1 MNSKIYGRLAV
12 TNLKSNG
19 KSYLPYILAS
29 AFSVMMY
36 FVMDSLY
43 RNTSLVKT
51 GATLSI
57 MLSYANAVLL
67 IFSVIFL
74 FYINSFL
81 IKRRKK
87 ELGIYNILGMGKGH
101 LAKMLFIESI
111 ITTAASVIG
120 GILAGILFGKLV
132 YLVLLKI
139 LHLSR
144 DIVYKISPVS
154 IGITAA
160 IFGCIFLV
168 IFLYNLVQIK
178 LSNPIELLRG
188 GNTGER
194 EPKTKWLMTIIGIA
208 CLAGG
213 YYISLTTKEPLQALG
228 QFFIAVLL
236 VVAGTYALFM
246 AGSITL
252 LKILR
257 KKKSYY
263 YKTKHFTA
271 VSGMI
276 YRMKQNAV
284 GLANICILSTMV
296 LVMVSIT
303 ISLYAGMNDA
313 LATRFPYEAKIT
325 NQGINQTEEQKIE
338 ELVAQITKEN
348 NTNPTSQIR
357 FHEGNFTAVY
367 NDKIKN
373 FNMTTAG
380 SYGDANTVEFMMI
393 PLSDYNKTE
402 GKAVRLEEDEV
413 LLYHRKDGNKS
424 SIKSI
429 IKNDKKSNA
438 KDREN
443 SSVNSNIENNENADI
458 NSSVQDGEKSNKTN
472 SEKNSNVKENAI
484 TKNNQN
490 EEIVHLNNDSYKVA
504 ANLDSMRIAKADAT
518 NSVDGWYVVVKDTNI
533 INKYLKAVYGKN
545 DTDGNADEYYD
556 LMQYVYS
563 FNLSGSRAKLK
574 KTEQSLQKQLHAKLK
589 TAFIESRELSR
600 GNFYNL
606 YGGFL
611 FIGIFLGIIFLM
623 ATALII
629 YYKQIS
635 EGYDDR
641 ERYQIMQK
649 VGMSKK
655 EVRQSIRSQVLLVF
669 FLPLI
674 MAVIH
679 LVFAFR
685 IITKLLSVLNLTNV
699 SLFFMYTV
707 GTIAVFAII
716 YALIYG
722 ITAREYYRIVE

>member
-1 MNSKIYGRLAV
+1 MMNSKIYGKLAV
-12 TNLKSNG
+12 TNLKNNR
-19 KSYLPYILAS
+19 KNYLPYILAS

-36 FVMDSLY
+36 FIMDSLY
-43 RNTSLVKT
+43 RNPSLVKT

-57 MLSYANAVLL
+57 MLSYANVVLL

-111 ITTAASVIG
+111 ITTTVSIIG

-139 LHLSR
+139 LHLKR
-144 DIVYKISPVS
+144 DIVYMISPVS
-154 IGITAA
+154 VGITAA
-160 IFGCIFLV
+160 IFGCIFFV
-168 IFLYNLVQIK
+168 IFLYNLVQMK

-188 GNTGER
+188 GNAGER
-194 EPKTKWLMTIIGIA
+194 EPKTKWLMTIIGSV

-213 YYISLTTKEPLQALG
+213 YYISLTTKEPLQAIG
-228 QFFIAVLL
+228 QFFVAVLL

-252 LKILR
+252 LKLLR

-263 YKTKHFTA
+263 YKTRHFTA
-271 VSGMI
+271 ISGMI

-303 ISLYAGMNDA
+303 ISLYTGMNDV
-313 LATRFPYEAKIT
+313 LVTRFPSEAQIT
-325 NQGINQTEEQKIE
+325 NQGINQNEERQIG
-338 ELVAQITKEN
+338 ELVASITKEN
-348 NTNPTSQIR
+348 HTNPTSQIR
-357 FHEGNFTAVY
+357 FHEGNFTALY
-367 NDKIKN
+367 NDKTKN
-373 FNMTTAG
+373 FNMTTAQ
-380 SYGDANTVEFMMI
+380 SYGDTNIVEFVMI

-402 GKAVRLEEDEV
+402 GKAVKLADNEV
-413 LLYHRKDGNKS
+413 LIYHRKNKNKS
-424 SIKSI
+424 SIK
-429 IKNDKKSNA
+429 
-438 KDREN
+438 
-443 SSVNSNIENNENADI
+443 
-458 NSSVQDGEKSNKTN
+458 
-472 SEKNSNVKENAI
+472 
-484 TKNNQN
+484 N
-490 EEIVHLNNDSYKVA
+490 EETIHLNNDSYKVA

-518 NSVDGWYVVVKDTNI
+518 NSVDGWYVIVKDTNI
-533 INKYLKAVYGKN
+533 IKKYLKAVYGK
-545 DTDGNADEYYD
+545 DDMEDSVEDYHEF
-556 LMQYVYS
+556 MQYVYS
-563 FNLSGSRAKLK
+563 FNLDGSRTNRER
-574 KTEQSLQKQLHAKLK
+574 TEQILQEQLQAKFK
-589 TAFIESRELSR
+589 SAFIEGRELSR
-600 GNFYNL
+600 ENFYNF

-623 ATALII
+623 AAVLII

-679 LVFAFR
+679 LAFAFK
-685 IITKLLSVLNLTNV
+685 IITRLLSVLNLTNI

-707 GTIAVFAII
+707 GTVAVFAVIYVII
-716 YALIYG
+716 YS
-722 ITAREYYRIVE
+722 ITAREYYKIIICRGE

>member
-1 MNSKIYGRLAV
+1 MNSKIYGKLAV
-12 TNLKSNG
+12 TNLKNNG
-19 KSYLPYILAS
+19 KSYVPYILAS

-36 FVMDSLY
+36 YIMDNLY
-43 RNTSLVKT
+43 RNRSLVEK
-51 GATLSI
+51 GSPLAI
-57 MLSYANAVLL
+57 MLSYADAVLL

-101 LAKMLFIESI
+101 LGKMLFLESV
-111 ITTAASVIG
+111 ITTVTSIIG
-120 GILAGILFGKLV
+120 GILAGILLGKLV

-139 LHLSR
+139 LHLKR
-144 DIVYKISPVS
+144 DIVYMISPVS

-160 IFGCIFLV
+160 IFGGIFFV
-168 IFLYNLVQIK
+168 MFLYNLVQMK

-236 VVAGTYALFM
+236 VVVGTYALFM

-257 KKKSYY
+257 RKKSYY
-263 YKTKHFTA
+263 YKTRHFTA

-296 LVMVSIT
+296 LVMVSMT
-303 ISLYAGMNDA
+303 VSLYGGMNDVIT
-313 LATRFPYEAKIT
+313 TRFPYEAQIT
-325 NQGINQTEEQKIE
+325 SSGISQKEEEQIE
-338 ELVAQITKEN
+338 EIIKNMTKKN
-348 NTNPTSQIR
+348 HTVPTSQIR
-357 FHEGNFTAVY
+357 FHMGRFTTVY
-367 NDKIKN
+367 NNKTKKFD
-373 FNMTTAG
+373 MMAAG
-380 SYGDANTVEFMMI
+380 DYANSNVADLVMI
-393 PLSDYNKTE
+393 PLSDYNQTE
-402 GKAVRLEEDEV
+402 GKNVNLKENEV
-413 LLYHRKDGNKS
+413 LLYHRNHNRNDNRSHKKS
-424 SIKSI
+424 DTDTQK
-429 IKNDKKSNA
+429 DKK
-438 KDREN
+438 
-443 SSVNSNIENNENADI
+443 VI
-458 NSSVQDGEKSNKTN
+458 Q
-472 SEKNSNVKENAI
+472 
-484 TKNNQN
+484 
-490 EEIVHLNNDSYKVA
+490 LNNRSYKVVDE
-504 ANLDSMRIAKADAT
+504 LDRLAIAKADT
-518 NSVDGWYVVVKDTNI
+518 TSFIDGWYVVVKDSSI
-533 INKYLKAVYGKN
+533 ITSYLKDIYENSNIYDELKEYYGKI
-545 DTDGNADEYYD
+545 
-556 LMQYVYS
+556 QYSYS
-563 FNLSGSRAKLK
+563 FNLNGSRANRA
-574 KTEQSLQKQLHAKLK
+574 KTAKSIQKQLQKK
-589 TAFIESRELSR
+589 ITNCSVESRELSR
-600 GNFYNL
+600 ESFYEL

-623 ATALII
+623 ATTLII

-679 LVFAFR
+679 LAFAFK
-685 IITKLLSVLNLTNV
+685 IITKLLSMLNLTNV

-707 GTIAVFAII
+707 GTVAVFAVI
-716 YALIYG
+716 YAVIYS
-722 ITAREYYRIVE
+722 ITAKEYYKIIIC

>member
-1 MNSKIYGRLAV
+1 MNSKIYGKLAV
-12 TNLKSNG
+12 TNLKNNG
-19 KSYLPYILAS
+19 KSYVPYILAS

-36 FVMDSLY
+36 FIMDNLY
-43 RNTSLVKT
+43 RNRSLVEK
-51 GATLSI
+51 GSPLAI
-57 MLSYANAVLL
+57 MLSYADAVLL

-101 LAKMLFIESI
+101 LGKMLFLESV
-111 ITTAASVIG
+111 ITTVTSIIG
-120 GILAGILFGKLV
+120 GILAGILLGKLV

-139 LHLSR
+139 LHLKR
-144 DIVYKISPVS
+144 NIVYMISPVS

-160 IFGCIFLV
+160 IFGGIFFV
-168 IFLYNLVQIK
+168 IFLYNLVQMK

-208 CLAGG
+208 CLASG

-228 QFFIAVLL
+228 QFFIAVVL
-236 VVAGTYALFM
+236 VVVGTYALFM

-257 KKKSYY
+257 NRKSYY
-263 YKTKHFTA
+263 YKTRHFTA

-296 LVMVSIT
+296 LVMVSMT
-303 ISLYAGMNDA
+303 VSLYGGMNDVIT
-313 LATRFPYEAKIT
+313 TRFPYEAQIT
-325 NQGINQTEEQKIE
+325 SSGINQKEEGQIE
-338 ELVAQITKEN
+338 EIIKNMTKKN
-348 NTNPTSQIR
+348 HTVPTSQIR
-357 FHEGNFTAVY
+357 FHMGRFTTVY
-367 NDKIKN
+367 NSKTKKFD
-373 FNMTTAG
+373 MMAAG
-380 SYGDANTVEFMMI
+380 DYANSNVADLVMI
-393 PLSDYNKTE
+393 PLSDYNQTE
-402 GKAVRLEEDEV
+402 GKNVNLKENEV
-413 LLYHRKDGNKS
+413 LLYHRNHNRNDNRSHKKS
-424 SIKSI
+424 DTNTQK
-429 IKNDKKSNA
+429 DKK
-438 KDREN
+438 
-443 SSVNSNIENNENADI
+443 VI
-458 NSSVQDGEKSNKTN
+458 Q
-472 SEKNSNVKENAI
+472 
-484 TKNNQN
+484 
-490 EEIVHLNNDSYKVA
+490 LNNRSYKVVDE
-504 ANLDSMRIAKADAT
+504 LDRLAIAKADT
-518 NSVDGWYVVVKDTNI
+518 TSFIDGWYVVVKDSSIVTS
-533 INKYLKAVYGKN
+533 YLKDIYENSNIYDELKEYYGKI
-545 DTDGNADEYYD
+545 
-556 LMQYVYS
+556 QYSYS
-563 FNLSGSRAKLK
+563 FNLNGSRANRA
-574 KTEQSLQKQLHAKLK
+574 KTAKSIQKQLQKK
-589 TAFIESRELSR
+589 ITNCSVESRELSR
-600 GNFYNL
+600 ESFYEL

-623 ATALII
+623 ATTLII

-679 LVFAFR
+679 LAFAFK

-707 GTIAVFAII
+707 GTVAVFAVIYAII
-716 YALIYG
+716 YS
-722 ITAREYYRIVE
+722 ITAKEYYKILI

>member
-1 MNSKIYGRLAV
+1 MNSKIYGKLAV
-12 TNLKSNG
+12 TNLKNNR
-19 KSYLPYILAS
+19 KSYLPYMLSS

-36 FVMDSLY
+36 FIMDSLY

-57 MLSYANAVLL
+57 MLSYANKILL

-139 LHLSR
+139 LHLNR
-144 DIVYKISPVS
+144 DIVYKVSPVS
-154 IGITAA
+154 IGVTAA
-160 IFGCIFLV
+160 IFGCIFFV
-168 IFLYNLVQIK
+168 IFLYNLVQMK
-178 LSNPIELLRG
+178 FSNPVELLRG

-194 EPKTKWLMTIIGIA
+194 EPKTKWLMTLIGIA

-213 YYISLTTKEPLQALG
+213 YYIALTTKEPIQALG
-228 QFFIAVLL
+228 LFFVAVLL

-246 AGSITL
+246 AGSIAL

-303 ISLYAGMNDA
+303 ISLYAGMNDV

-325 NQGINQTEEQKIE
+325 NQGINQNEEQRIE
-338 ELVAQITKEN
+338 ELVAKITKEN
-348 NTNPTSQIR
+348 HTNPTSQIR
-357 FHEGNFTAVY
+357 FHEANFTALY
-367 NDKIKN
+367 NDKTKN
-373 FNMTTAG
+373 FNMTADA
-380 SYGDANTVEFMMI
+380 SYGDTRTVDFVMI

-402 GKAVRLEEDEV
+402 GKAVRLADNEV
-413 LLYHRKDGNKS
+413 LLYYRRS
-424 SIKSI
+424 SIKGGTKAST
-429 IKNDKKSNA
+429 KKAEKTYVNDGGK
-438 KDREN
+438 EG
-443 SSVNSNIENNENADI
+443 NINE
-458 NSSVQDGEKSNKTN
+458 T
-472 SEKNSNVKENAI
+472 
-484 TKNNQN
+484 TKNNQK
-490 EEIVHLNNDSYKVA
+490 EESVRLNNTPYKVA
-504 ANLDSMRIAKADAT
+504 ANLDSLRIAKADAT
-518 NSVDGWYVVVKDTNI
+518 NSIDGWYVVVKDTNI
-533 INKYLKAVYGKN
+533 IKKYLKDVYGKN
-545 DTDGNADEYYD
+545 DAENNVDDYCEFMN
-556 LMQYVYS
+556 YVYS
-563 FNLSGSRAKLK
+563 LNLDGSRSNRE
-574 KTEQSLQKQLHAKLK
+574 KTEQSLQKQLQAKFNS
-589 TAFIESRELSR
+589 ASIESRELSR

-606 YGGFL
+606 YGSFL
-611 FIGIFLGIIFLM
+611 FIGIFLGLIFLM

-655 EVRQSIRSQVLLVF
+655 EVRQSIKSQVLLVF

-707 GTIAVFAII
+707 GTVAVFAVIYAII
-716 YALIYG
+716 YG
-722 ITAREYYRIVE
+722 VTAREYYKIVE

>member
-1 MNSKIYGRLAV
+1 MNSKIYGKLAV
-12 TNLKSNG
+12 TNLKNNG
-19 KSYLPYILAS
+19 KSYVPYILAS

-36 FVMDSLY
+36 FIMDNLY
-43 RNTSLVKT
+43 RNRSLVEKESPL
-51 GATLSI
+51 AI
-57 MLSYANAVLL
+57 MLSYADAVLL

-101 LAKMLFIESI
+101 LGKMLFLESV
-111 ITTAASVIG
+111 ITTVTSIIG
-120 GILAGILFGKLV
+120 GILAGILLGKLV

-139 LHLSR
+139 LHLKR
-144 DIVYKISPVS
+144 DIVYMISPVS

-160 IFGCIFLV
+160 IFGGIFFV
-168 IFLYNLVQIK
+168 IFLYNLVQMK

-236 VVAGTYALFM
+236 VVVGTYALFM

-257 KKKSYY
+257 RKKSYY
-263 YKTKHFTA
+263 YKTRHFTA

-296 LVMVSIT
+296 LVMVSMT
-303 ISLYAGMNDA
+303 VSLYGGMNDVIT
-313 LATRFPYEAKIT
+313 TRFPYEAQIT
-325 NQGINQTEEQKIE
+325 SSGINQKEEEQIE
-338 ELVAQITKEN
+338 EIIKNMTKKN
-348 NTNPTSQIR
+348 HTVPTSQIR
-357 FHEGNFTAVY
+357 FHMGRFTTVY
-367 NDKIKN
+367 NSKTKKFD
-373 FNMTTAG
+373 MMAAG
-380 SYGDANTVEFMMI
+380 DYANSNVADLVMI
-393 PLSDYNKTE
+393 PLSDYNQTE
-402 GKAVRLEEDEV
+402 GKNVKLKENEV
-413 LLYHRKDGNKS
+413 LLYHRNHNRNDNRSHKKS
-424 SIKSI
+424 DTDTQK
-429 IKNDKKSNA
+429 DKK
-438 KDREN
+438 
-443 SSVNSNIENNENADI
+443 VI
-458 NSSVQDGEKSNKTN
+458 Q
-472 SEKNSNVKENAI
+472 
-484 TKNNQN
+484 
-490 EEIVHLNNDSYKVA
+490 LNNRSYKVVDE
-504 ANLDSMRIAKADAT
+504 LDRLAIAKADT
-518 NSVDGWYVVVKDTNI
+518 TSFIDGWYVVVKDSSI
-533 INKYLKAVYGKN
+533 ITSYLKDIYENSNIYDELKEYYGKI
-545 DTDGNADEYYD
+545 
-556 LMQYVYS
+556 QYSYS
-563 FNLSGSRAKLK
+563 FNLNGSRANRA
-574 KTEQSLQKQLHAKLK
+574 KTEKSIQKQLQKKFANCS
-589 TAFIESRELSR
+589 IESRELSR
-600 GNFYNL
+600 ESFYEL

-623 ATALII
+623 ATTLII

-679 LVFAFR
+679 LAFAFK

-707 GTIAVFAII
+707 GTVAVFAVIYAII
-716 YALIYG
+716 YS
-722 ITAREYYRIVE
+722 ITAKEYYKILI

>member
-1 MNSKIYGRLAV
+1 
-12 TNLKSNG
+12 
-19 KSYLPYILAS
+19 
-29 AFSVMMY
+29 
-36 FVMDSLY
+36 MDSLY
-43 RNTSLVKT
+43 RNPSLVKT

-57 MLSYANAVLL
+57 MLSYANVVLL

-111 ITTAASVIG
+111 ITTTVSIIG

-139 LHLSR
+139 LHLKR
-144 DIVYKISPVS
+144 DIVYMISPVS
-154 IGITAA
+154 VGITAA
-160 IFGCIFLV
+160 IFGCIFFV
-168 IFLYNLVQIK
+168 IFLYNLVQMK

-188 GNTGER
+188 GNAGER
-194 EPKTKWLMTIIGIA
+194 EPKTKWLMTIIGSV

-213 YYISLTTKEPLQALG
+213 YYISLTTKEPLQAIG
-228 QFFIAVLL
+228 QFFVAVLL

-252 LKILR
+252 LKLLR

-263 YKTKHFTA
+263 YKTRHFTA
-271 VSGMI
+271 ISGMI

-303 ISLYAGMNDA
+303 ISLYAGMNDV
-313 LATRFPYEAKIT
+313 LVTRFPSEAQIT
-325 NQGINQTEEQKIE
+325 NQGINQNEERQIG
-338 ELVAQITKEN
+338 ELVASITKEN
-348 NTNPTSQIR
+348 HTNPTSQIR
-357 FHEGNFTAVY
+357 FHEGNFTALY
-367 NDKIKN
+367 NDKTKN
-373 FNMTTAG
+373 FNMTTAQ
-380 SYGDANTVEFMMI
+380 SYGDTNIVEFVMI

-402 GKAVRLEEDEV
+402 GKAVKLADNEV
-413 LLYHRKDGNKS
+413 LIYHRKNKNKS
-424 SIKSI
+424 SIK
-429 IKNDKKSNA
+429 
-438 KDREN
+438 
-443 SSVNSNIENNENADI
+443 
-458 NSSVQDGEKSNKTN
+458 
-472 SEKNSNVKENAI
+472 
-484 TKNNQN
+484 N
-490 EEIVHLNNDSYKVA
+490 EETVHLNNDSYKVA

-518 NSVDGWYVVVKDTNI
+518 NSVDGWYVIVKDTNI
-533 INKYLKAVYGKN
+533 IKKYLKAVYGK
-545 DTDGNADEYYD
+545 DDMEDSVEDYHEF
-556 LMQYVYS
+556 MQYVYS
-563 FNLSGSRAKLK
+563 FNLDGSRTNRER
-574 KTEQSLQKQLHAKLK
+574 TEQILQEQLQAKFK
-589 TAFIESRELSR
+589 SAFIEGRELSR
-600 GNFYNL
+600 ENFYNF

-623 ATALII
+623 ATVLII

-679 LVFAFR
+679 LAFAFK
-685 IITKLLSVLNLTNV
+685 IITRLLSVLNLTNI

-707 GTIAVFAII
+707 GTVAVFAVIYVII
-716 YALIYG
+716 YS
-722 ITAREYYRIVE
+722 ITAREYYKIIICRGE

>member
-1 MNSKIYGRLAV
+1 MNSKIYGKLAV
-12 TNLKSNG
+12 TNLKNNG
-19 KSYLPYILAS
+19 KSYVPYILAS

-36 FVMDSLY
+36 FIMDNLY
-43 RNTSLVKT
+43 RNRSLVEK
-51 GATLSI
+51 GSPLAI
-57 MLSYANAVLL
+57 MLSYADAVLL

-101 LAKMLFIESI
+101 LGKMLFLESV
-111 ITTAASVIG
+111 ITTVTSIIG
-120 GILAGILFGKLV
+120 GILAGILLGKLV

-139 LHLSR
+139 LHLKR
-144 DIVYKISPVS
+144 NIVYMISPVS

-160 IFGCIFLV
+160 IFGGIFFV
-168 IFLYNLVQIK
+168 IFLYNLVQMK

-208 CLAGG
+208 CLASG

-228 QFFIAVLL
+228 QFFIAVVL
-236 VVAGTYALFM
+236 VVVGTYALFM

-257 KKKSYY
+257 RKKSYY
-263 YKTKHFTA
+263 YKTRHFTA

-296 LVMVSIT
+296 LVMVSMT
-303 ISLYAGMNDA
+303 VSLYGGMNDVIT
-313 LATRFPYEAKIT
+313 TRFPYEAQIT
-325 NQGINQTEEQKIE
+325 SSGINQKEEEQIE
-338 ELVAQITKEN
+338 EIIKNMTKKN
-348 NTNPTSQIR
+348 HTVPTSQIR
-357 FHEGNFTAVY
+357 FHMGRFTTVY
-367 NDKIKN
+367 NNKTKKFD
-373 FNMTTAG
+373 MMAAG
-380 SYGDANTVEFMMI
+380 DYANSNVADLVMI
-393 PLSDYNKTE
+393 PLSDYNQTE
-402 GKAVRLEEDEV
+402 GKNVNLKENEV
-413 LLYHRKDGNKS
+413 LLYHRNHNRNDNRSHKKS
-424 SIKSI
+424 DTNTQK
-429 IKNDKKSNA
+429 DKK
-438 KDREN
+438 
-443 SSVNSNIENNENADI
+443 VI
-458 NSSVQDGEKSNKTN
+458 Q
-472 SEKNSNVKENAI
+472 
-484 TKNNQN
+484 
-490 EEIVHLNNDSYKVA
+490 LNNRSYKVVDE
-504 ANLDSMRIAKADAT
+504 LDRLAIAKADT
-518 NSVDGWYVVVKDTNI
+518 TSFIDGWYVVVKDSSI
-533 INKYLKAVYGKN
+533 ITSYLKDIYENSNIYDELKEYYGKI
-545 DTDGNADEYYD
+545 
-556 LMQYVYS
+556 QYSYS
-563 FNLSGSRAKLK
+563 FNLNGSRANRA
-574 KTEQSLQKQLHAKLK
+574 KTAKSIQKQLQKK
-589 TAFIESRELSR
+589 ITNCSVESRELSR
-600 GNFYNL
+600 ESFYEL

-623 ATALII
+623 ATTLII

-679 LVFAFR
+679 LAFAFK

-707 GTIAVFAII
+707 GTVAVFAVIYAII
-716 YALIYG
+716 YS
-722 ITAREYYRIVE
+722 ITAKEYYKILI

>member
-1 MNSKIYGRLAV
+1 MNSKIYGKLAV
-12 TNLKSNG
+12 TNLKNNG
-19 KSYLPYILAS
+19 KNYLPYILAS

-57 MLSYANAVLL
+57 MLSYANTVLL

-101 LAKMLFIESI
+101 LAKMLFIESL
-111 ITTAASVIG
+111 ITTAASIIG
-120 GILAGILFGKLV
+120 GILAGLLFGKLV

-139 LHLSR
+139 LHLKR
-144 DIVYKISPVS
+144 DIVYMVSPVS

-160 IFGCIFLV
+160 IFGCIFFV
-168 IFLYNLVQIK
+168 IFLYNLVQMK
-178 LSNPIELLRG
+178 LSNPIELLHG
-188 GNTGER
+188 GNIGER
-194 EPKTKWLMTIIGIA
+194 EPKTKWLMTLIGIA

-213 YYISLTTKEPLQALG
+213 YYIALTTKEPIQALG
-228 QFFIAVLL
+228 LFFVAVLL

-257 KKKSYY
+257 RKKSYY
-263 YKTKHFTA
+263 YKTRHFTA

-303 ISLYAGMNDA
+303 ISLYAGMNDV

-325 NQGINQTEEQKIE
+325 NQGINQSEEQRME

-348 NTNPTSQIR
+348 HTNPTSQIR
-357 FHEGNFTAVY
+357 FHEGNFTALY
-367 NDKIKN
+367 NDKTKK
-373 FNMTTAG
+373 FDMMPAG
-380 SYGDANTVEFMMI
+380 NYGDSSAVELMLI

-402 GKAVRLEEDEV
+402 GKAISLAEDEV
-413 LLYHRKDGNKS
+413 LLYHRKNTNKF
-424 SIKSI
+424 SIK
-429 IKNDKKSNA
+429 
-438 KDREN
+438 
-443 SSVNSNIENNENADI
+443 NNE
-458 NSSVQDGEKSNKTN
+458 KT
-472 SEKNSNVKENAI
+472 I

-490 EEIVHLNNDSYKVA
+490 EGNVCLNNTSYKVA
-504 ANLDSMRIAKADAT
+504 ENLKSLRIAKADTT
-518 NSVDGWYVVVKDTNI
+518 NSIDGWYVIVKDIDI
-533 INKYLKAVYGKN
+533 IQKYLKAVYEKSNMDN
-545 DTDGNADEYYD
+545 DLKKYYES
-556 LMQYVYS
+556 MQYVYAL
-563 FNLSGSRAKLK
+563 NLDGSRANRE
-574 KTEQSLQKQLHAKLK
+574 KTEQSLQKQLQTKFESAS
-589 TAFIESRELSR
+589 IESRELSR
-600 GNFYNL
+600 ENFYNF

-655 EVRQSIRSQVLLVF
+655 EVKQSIRSQVLLVF

-707 GTIAVFAII
+707 GTVAIFAII

-722 ITAREYYRIVE
+722 ITAREYYKIVE

>member
-1 MNSKIYGRLAV
+1 
-12 TNLKSNG
+12 
-19 KSYLPYILAS
+19 
-29 AFSVMMY
+29 
-36 FVMDSLY
+36 
-43 RNTSLVKT
+43 
-51 GATLSI
+51 
-57 MLSYANAVLL
+57 
-67 IFSVIFL
+67 
-74 FYINSFL
+74 
-81 IKRRKK
+81 
-87 ELGIYNILGMGKGH
+87 MGKGH
-101 LAKMLFIESI
+101 LAKMLFIESV

-132 YLVLLKI
+132 YLALLKI

-144 DIVYKISPVS
+144 DIVYKVSPVS

-160 IFGCIFLV
+160 IFGCIFFV
-168 IFLYNLVQIK
+168 IFLYNLLQMK
-178 LSNPIELLRG
+178 LANPIELLHG

-194 EPKTKWLMTIIGIA
+194 EPKTKWLMTFIGIA

-228 QFFIAVLL
+228 LFFVAVLL

-246 AGSITL
+246 AGSIAL

-303 ISLYAGMNDA
+303 ISLYAGMNDV

-325 NQGINQTEEQKIE
+325 NQGINQKEEQQIE
-338 ELVAQITKEN
+338 ELVVKITKEN
-348 NTNPTSQIR
+348 HTNPTSQIR
-357 FHEGNFTAVY
+357 FHEGNFTALY
-367 NDKIKN
+367 NDKTKN
-373 FNMTTAG
+373 FDMTTAG
-380 SYGDANTVEFMMI
+380 SYGDTGTVDFVMI

-402 GKAVRLEEDEV
+402 GKAVSLADNEV
-413 LLYHRKDGNKS
+413 LLYYRQS
-424 SIKSI
+424 SIKGGNKASA
-429 IKNDKKSNA
+429 KNAGLSDINDGGKERNISRNAIKKS
-438 KDREN
+438 
-443 SSVNSNIENNENADI
+443 
-458 NSSVQDGEKSNKTN
+458 
-472 SEKNSNVKENAI
+472 
-484 TKNNQN
+484 NQN
-490 EEIVHLNNDSYKVA
+490 EESVRLNNTPYKVA
-504 ANLDSMRIAKADAT
+504 ANLNSLRIAKADAT
-518 NSVDGWYVVVKDTNI
+518 NSIDGWYVIVKDTNI
-533 INKYLKAVYGKN
+533 IKKYLKDVYAKN
-545 DTDGNADEYYD
+545 DVENNKDDYYEF
-556 LMQYVYS
+556 MQYVYS
-563 FNLSGSRAKLK
+563 LNLDGSRANRE
-574 KTEQSLQKQLHAKLK
+574 KTEQSLQKQLHAKFNS
-589 TAFIESRELSR
+589 AFIESRELSR
-600 GNFYNL
+600 ENFYSL
-606 YGGFL
+606 YGSFL

-655 EVRQSIRSQVLLVF
+655 EVRQSIKSQVLLVF

-707 GTIAVFAII
+707 GTVAVFAVIYAII
-716 YALIYG
+716 YG
-722 ITAREYYRIVE
+722 VTAREYYKIVE

>member
-1 MNSKIYGRLAV
+1 MNSKIYGKLAV
-12 TNLKSNG
+12 TNLKNNG
-19 KSYLPYILAS
+19 KSYVPYILAS

-36 FVMDSLY
+36 FIMDNLY
-43 RNTSLVKT
+43 RNRSLVEK
-51 GATLSI
+51 GSPLAI
-57 MLSYANAVLL
+57 MLSYADAVLL

-101 LAKMLFIESI
+101 LGKMLFLESV
-111 ITTAASVIG
+111 ITTVTSIIG
-120 GILAGILFGKLV
+120 GILAGILLGKLV

-139 LHLSR
+139 LHLKR
-144 DIVYKISPVS
+144 DIMYMISPVS

-160 IFGCIFLV
+160 IFGGIFFV
-168 IFLYNLVQIK
+168 IFLYNLVQMK

-236 VVAGTYALFM
+236 VVVGTYALFM

-257 KKKSYY
+257 RKKSYY
-263 YKTKHFTA
+263 YKTRHFTA

-296 LVMVSIT
+296 LVMVSMT
-303 ISLYAGMNDA
+303 VSLYGGMNDVIT
-313 LATRFPYEAKIT
+313 TRFPYEAQIT
-325 NQGINQTEEQKIE
+325 SSGINQKEEEQIE
-338 ELVAQITKEN
+338 EIIKNMTKKN
-348 NTNPTSQIR
+348 HTVPTSQIR
-357 FHEGNFTAVY
+357 FHMGRFTTVY
-367 NDKIKN
+367 NSKTKKFD
-373 FNMTTAG
+373 MMAAG
-380 SYGDANTVEFMMI
+380 DYANSNVADLVMI
-393 PLSDYNKTE
+393 PLSDYNQTE
-402 GKAVRLEEDEV
+402 GKNVNLKENEV
-413 LLYHRKDGNKS
+413 LLYHRNHNRNDNRSHKKS
-424 SIKSI
+424 DTNTQK
-429 IKNDKKSNA
+429 DKK
-438 KDREN
+438 
-443 SSVNSNIENNENADI
+443 VI
-458 NSSVQDGEKSNKTN
+458 Q
-472 SEKNSNVKENAI
+472 
-484 TKNNQN
+484 
-490 EEIVHLNNDSYKVA
+490 LNNRSYKVVDE
-504 ANLDSMRIAKADAT
+504 LDRLAIAKADT
-518 NSVDGWYVVVKDTNI
+518 TSFIDGWYVVVKDSSIVTS
-533 INKYLKAVYGKN
+533 YLKDIYENSNIYDELKEYYGKI
-545 DTDGNADEYYD
+545 
-556 LMQYVYS
+556 QYSYS
-563 FNLSGSRAKLK
+563 FNLNGSRANRA
-574 KTEQSLQKQLHAKLK
+574 KTAKSIQKQLQKK
-589 TAFIESRELSR
+589 ITNCSVESRELSR
-600 GNFYNL
+600 ESFYEL

-623 ATALII
+623 ATTLII

-679 LVFAFR
+679 LAFAFK

-707 GTIAVFAII
+707 GTVAVFAVIYAII
-716 YALIYG
+716 YS
-722 ITAREYYRIVE
+722 ITAKEYYKILV

>member
-1 MNSKIYGRLAV
+1 MNSKIYGKLAV
-12 TNLKSNG
+12 TNLKNNR
-19 KSYLPYILAS
+19 KNYLPYILAS

-36 FVMDSLY
+36 FIMDGLY
-43 RNTSLVKT
+43 RNPSLVKT

-57 MLSYANAVLL
+57 MLSYANVVLL

-111 ITTAASVIG
+111 ITTTVSIIG

-139 LHLSR
+139 LHLKR
-144 DIVYKISPVS
+144 DIVYMISPVS
-154 IGITAA
+154 VGITAA
-160 IFGCIFLV
+160 IFGCIFFV
-168 IFLYNLVQIK
+168 IFLYNLVQMK

-188 GNTGER
+188 GNAGER
-194 EPKTKWLMTIIGIA
+194 EPKTKWLMTIIGSV

-213 YYISLTTKEPLQALG
+213 YYISLTTKEPLQAIG
-228 QFFIAVLL
+228 QFFVAVLL

-252 LKILR
+252 LKLLR

-263 YKTKHFTA
+263 YKTRHFTA
-271 VSGMI
+271 ISGMI

-303 ISLYAGMNDA
+303 ISLYAGMNDV
-313 LATRFPYEAKIT
+313 LVTRFPSEAQIT
-325 NQGINQTEEQKIE
+325 NQGINQNEERQIG
-338 ELVAQITKEN
+338 ELVASITKEN
-348 NTNPTSQIR
+348 HTNPTSQIR
-357 FHEGNFTAVY
+357 FHEGNFTALY
-367 NDKIKN
+367 NDKTKN
-373 FNMTTAG
+373 FNMTTAQ
-380 SYGDANTVEFMMI
+380 SYGDTNIVEFVMI

-402 GKAVRLEEDEV
+402 GKAVKLADNEV
-413 LLYHRKDGNKS
+413 LIYHRKNKNKS
-424 SIKSI
+424 SIK
-429 IKNDKKSNA
+429 
-438 KDREN
+438 
-443 SSVNSNIENNENADI
+443 
-458 NSSVQDGEKSNKTN
+458 
-472 SEKNSNVKENAI
+472 
-484 TKNNQN
+484 N
-490 EEIVHLNNDSYKVA
+490 EETIHLNNDSYKVA

-518 NSVDGWYVVVKDTNI
+518 NSVDGWYVIVKDTNI
-533 INKYLKAVYGKN
+533 IKKYLKAVYGK
-545 DTDGNADEYYD
+545 DDMEDSVEDYHEF
-556 LMQYVYS
+556 MQYVYS
-563 FNLSGSRAKLK
+563 FNLDGSRTNRER
-574 KTEQSLQKQLHAKLK
+574 TEQILQEQLQAKFK
-589 TAFIESRELSR
+589 SAFIEGRELSR
-600 GNFYNL
+600 ENFYNF

-623 ATALII
+623 ATVLII

-679 LVFAFR
+679 LAFAFK
-685 IITKLLSVLNLTNV
+685 IITRLLSVLNLTNI

-707 GTIAVFAII
+707 GTVAVFAVIYVII
-716 YALIYG
+716 YS
-722 ITAREYYRIVE
+722 ITAREYYKIIICRGE

>member
-1 MNSKIYGRLAV
+1 MNSKIYGKLAV
-12 TNLKSNG
+12 TNLKNNG
-19 KSYLPYILAS
+19 KSYVPYVLAS

-36 FVMDSLY
+36 YIMDNLY
-43 RNTSLVKT
+43 RNRSLVEK
-51 GATLSI
+51 GSPLAI
-57 MLSYANAVLL
+57 MLSYADVVLL

-101 LAKMLFIESI
+101 LAKMLFIESV

-139 LHLSR
+139 LHLKR
-144 DIVYKISPVS
+144 DIVYMISPVS

-160 IFGCIFLV
+160 IFSSIFFV
-168 IFLYNLVQIK
+168 IFLYNLVQMK

-236 VVAGTYALFM
+236 VVVGTYALFM
-246 AGSITL
+246 AGSIAF
-252 LKILR
+252 LKMLR
-257 KKKSYY
+257 NRKSYY
-263 YKTKHFTA
+263 YKTRHFTA

-296 LVMVSIT
+296 LVMVSMT
-303 ISLYAGMNDA
+303 VSLYGGMNDVIT
-313 LATRFPYEAKIT
+313 TRFPYEAQIT
-325 NQGINQTEEQKIE
+325 SSGINQKEEEQIE
-338 ELVAQITKEN
+338 EIIENMTKKN
-348 NTNPTSQIR
+348 HTVSTSQIR
-357 FHEGNFTAVY
+357 FHIGRFTSVY
-367 NDKIKN
+367 NNKTKKFD
-373 FNMTTAG
+373 MMAAG
-380 SYGDANTVEFMMI
+380 DYANSNAADLVMI
-393 PLSDYNKTE
+393 PLSDYNQTE
-402 GKAVRLEEDEV
+402 GKNVNLKENEV
-413 LLYHRKDGNKS
+413 LLYHRNDNRSHKKS
-424 SIKSI
+424 DTDTQK
-429 IKNDKKSNA
+429 DKK
-438 KDREN
+438 
-443 SSVNSNIENNENADI
+443 VI
-458 NSSVQDGEKSNKTN
+458 Q
-472 SEKNSNVKENAI
+472 
-484 TKNNQN
+484 
-490 EEIVHLNNDSYKVA
+490 LNNRSYKVVDE
-504 ANLDSMRIAKADAT
+504 LDRLAIAKADT
-518 NSVDGWYVVVKDTNI
+518 TSFIDGWYVVVKDSSIVTS
-533 INKYLKAVYGKN
+533 YLKDIYENSNIYDELKEYYGKI
-545 DTDGNADEYYD
+545 
-556 LMQYVYS
+556 QYSYS
-563 FNLSGSRAKLK
+563 FNLNGSRANRV
-574 KTEQSLQKQLHAKLK
+574 KTEKSIQKQLQKK
-589 TAFIESRELSR
+589 ITNCSVESRELSR
-600 GNFYNL
+600 ESFYEL

-623 ATALII
+623 ATTLII

-635 EGYDDR
+635 EGYNDR

-679 LVFAFR
+679 LAFAFK

-707 GTIAVFAII
+707 GTVAVFAVIYAII
-716 YALIYG
+716 YS
-722 ITAREYYRIVE
+722 ITAKEYYKIIICRGE

>member
-1 MNSKIYGRLAV
+1 MNSKIYGKLAV
-12 TNLKSNG
+12 TNLKNNG
-19 KSYLPYILAS
+19 KSYLPYMLAS

-101 LAKMLFIESI
+101 LAKMLFIESL
-111 ITTAASVIG
+111 ITTAVSIIG
-120 GILAGILFGKLV
+120 GILAGLLFGKLV

-139 LHLSR
+139 LHLKR
-144 DIVYKISPVS
+144 DIVYMISPVS
-154 IGITAA
+154 IGITTG

-168 IFLYNLVQIK
+168 IFLYNLVQMK
-178 LSNPIELLRG
+178 LSNPIELLHG
-188 GNTGER
+188 GNIGER
-194 EPKTKWLMTIIGIA
+194 EPKTKLIMTVIGIA

-236 VVAGTYALFM
+236 VVVGTYALFM

-263 YKTKHFTA
+263 YKTRHFTA

-303 ISLYAGMNDA
+303 ISLYAGMNDV
-313 LATRFPYEAKIT
+313 LATRFPFEAKIT
-325 NQGINQTEEQKIE
+325 NQGINQSEEQRIE
-338 ELVAQITKEN
+338 ELVAKITKEN
-348 NTNPTSQIR
+348 HTNPTSQIR
-357 FHEGNFTAVY
+357 FHEGNFTALY
-367 NDKIKN
+367 DDKTKN
-373 FNMTTAG
+373 FDMTTAG

-402 GKAVRLEEDEV
+402 GTAVSLADNEV
-413 LLYHRKDGNKS
+413 LLYHRKDGNKF
-424 SIKSI
+424 SIKNI
-429 IKNDKKSNA
+429 IKNDEKIS
-438 KDREN
+438 R
-443 SSVNSNIENNENADI
+443 
-458 NSSVQDGEKSNKTN
+458 NSSVQNSEKSNNVSGN
-472 SEKNSNVKENAI
+472 SI
-484 TKNNQN
+484 TKSNQN
-490 EEIVHLNNDSYKVA
+490 EKIVHLNNDSYKVA

-533 INKYLKAVYGKN
+533 INKYLKAVYEK
-545 DTDGNADEYYD
+545 DDMEDGVEDCHEF
-556 LMQYVYS
+556 MQYVYS
-563 FNLSGSRAKLK
+563 FNLDGNRANRE
-574 KTEQSLQKQLHAKLK
+574 KTEQSLQKQLQAKFK
-589 TAFIESRELSR
+589 SAFIEGRELSR
-600 GNFYNL
+600 ENFYNF

-679 LVFAFR
+679 LIFAFR
-685 IITKLLSVLNLTNV
+685 IITKLLSMLNLTNV
-699 SLFFMYTV
+699 SLFFIYTV
-707 GTIAVFAII
+707 GTVAIFAII

>member
-1 MNSKIYGRLAV
+1 MNSKIYGKLAV
-12 TNLKSNG
+12 TNLKNNR
-19 KSYLPYILAS
+19 KNYLLYILAS

-36 FVMDSLY
+36 FIMDSLY
-43 RNTSLVKT
+43 RNPSLVKT

-57 MLSYANAVLL
+57 MLSYANVVLL

-111 ITTAASVIG
+111 ITTTVSIIG

-139 LHLSR
+139 LHLKR
-144 DIVYKISPVS
+144 DIVYMISPVS
-154 IGITAA
+154 VGITAA
-160 IFGCIFLV
+160 IFGCIFFV
-168 IFLYNLVQIK
+168 IFLYNLVQMK

-188 GNTGER
+188 GNAGER
-194 EPKTKWLMTIIGIA
+194 EPKTKWLMTIIGSV

-213 YYISLTTKEPLQALG
+213 YYISLTTKEPLQAIG
-228 QFFIAVLL
+228 QFFVAVLL

-252 LKILR
+252 LKLLR

-263 YKTKHFTA
+263 YKTRHFTA
-271 VSGMI
+271 ISGMI

-303 ISLYAGMNDA
+303 ISLYAGMNDV
-313 LATRFPYEAKIT
+313 LVTRFPSEAQIT
-325 NQGINQTEEQKIE
+325 NQGINQNEERQIG
-338 ELVAQITKEN
+338 ELVASITKEN
-348 NTNPTSQIR
+348 HTNPTSQIR
-357 FHEGNFTAVY
+357 FHEGNFTALY
-367 NDKIKN
+367 NDKTKN
-373 FNMTTAG
+373 FNMTTAQ
-380 SYGDANTVEFMMI
+380 SYGDTNIVEFVMI

-402 GKAVRLEEDEV
+402 GKAVKLADNEV
-413 LLYHRKDGNKS
+413 LIYHRKNKNKS
-424 SIKSI
+424 SIK
-429 IKNDKKSNA
+429 
-438 KDREN
+438 
-443 SSVNSNIENNENADI
+443 
-458 NSSVQDGEKSNKTN
+458 
-472 SEKNSNVKENAI
+472 
-484 TKNNQN
+484 N
-490 EEIVHLNNDSYKVA
+490 EETIHLNNDSYKVA

-518 NSVDGWYVVVKDTNI
+518 NSVDGWYVIVKDTNI
-533 INKYLKAVYGKN
+533 IKKYLKAVYGK
-545 DTDGNADEYYD
+545 DDMEDSVEDYHEF
-556 LMQYVYS
+556 MQYVYS
-563 FNLSGSRAKLK
+563 FNLDGSRTNRER
-574 KTEQSLQKQLHAKLK
+574 TEQILQEQLQAKFK
-589 TAFIESRELSR
+589 SAFIEGRELSR
-600 GNFYNL
+600 ENFYNF

-623 ATALII
+623 ATVLII

-679 LVFAFR
+679 LAFAFK
-685 IITKLLSVLNLTNV
+685 IITRLLSVLNLTNI

-707 GTIAVFAII
+707 GTVAVFAVIYVII
-716 YALIYG
+716 YS
-722 ITAREYYRIVE
+722 ITAREYYKIIICRGE

>member
-1 MNSKIYGRLAV
+1 
-12 TNLKSNG
+12 
-19 KSYLPYILAS
+19 
-29 AFSVMMY
+29 
-36 FVMDSLY
+36 MDSLY
-43 RNTSLVKT
+43 RNPSLVKT

-57 MLSYANAVLL
+57 MLSYANVVLL

-111 ITTAASVIG
+111 ITTTVSIIG

-139 LHLSR
+139 LHLKR
-144 DIVYKISPVS
+144 DIVYMISPVS
-154 IGITAA
+154 VGITAA
-160 IFGCIFLV
+160 IFGCIFFV
-168 IFLYNLVQIK
+168 IFLYNLVQMK

-188 GNTGER
+188 GNAGER
-194 EPKTKWLMTIIGIA
+194 EPKTKWLMTIIGSV

-213 YYISLTTKEPLQALG
+213 YYISLTTKEPLQAIG
-228 QFFIAVLL
+228 QFFVAVLL

-252 LKILR
+252 LKLLR

-263 YKTKHFTA
+263 YKTRHFTA
-271 VSGMI
+271 ISGMI

-303 ISLYAGMNDA
+303 ISLYAGMNDV
-313 LATRFPYEAKIT
+313 LVTRFPSEAKIT
-325 NQGINQTEEQKIE
+325 NQGINQNEERQIG
-338 ELVAQITKEN
+338 ELVASITKEN
-348 NTNPTSQIR
+348 HTNPTSQIR
-357 FHEGNFTAVY
+357 FHEGNFTALY
-367 NDKIKN
+367 NDKTKN
-373 FNMTTAG
+373 FNMTTAQ
-380 SYGDANTVEFMMI
+380 SYGDTNIVEFVMI

-402 GKAVRLEEDEV
+402 GKAVKLADNEV
-413 LLYHRKDGNKS
+413 LIYHRKNKNKS
-424 SIKSI
+424 SIK
-429 IKNDKKSNA
+429 
-438 KDREN
+438 
-443 SSVNSNIENNENADI
+443 
-458 NSSVQDGEKSNKTN
+458 
-472 SEKNSNVKENAI
+472 
-484 TKNNQN
+484 N
-490 EEIVHLNNDSYKVA
+490 EETIHLNNDSYKVA

-518 NSVDGWYVVVKDTNI
+518 NSVDGWYVIVKDTNI
-533 INKYLKAVYGKN
+533 IKKYLKAVYGK
-545 DTDGNADEYYD
+545 DDMEDSVEDYHEF
-556 LMQYVYS
+556 MQYVYS
-563 FNLSGSRAKLK
+563 FNLDGSRTNRER
-574 KTEQSLQKQLHAKLK
+574 TEQILQEQLQAKFK
-589 TAFIESRELSR
+589 SAFIEGRELSR
-600 GNFYNL
+600 ENFYNF

-623 ATALII
+623 ATVLII

-679 LVFAFR
+679 LAFAFK
-685 IITKLLSVLNLTNV
+685 IITRLLSVLNLTNI

-707 GTIAVFAII
+707 GTVAVFAVIYVII
-716 YALIYG
+716 YS
-722 ITAREYYRIVE
+722 ITAREYYKIIICRGE

>member
-1 MNSKIYGRLAV
+1 MNSKIYGKLAV
-12 TNLKSNG
+12 TNLKNNG
-19 KSYLPYILAS
+19 KSYVPYILAS

-36 FVMDSLY
+36 FIMDNLY
-43 RNTSLVKT
+43 RNRSLVEK
-51 GATLSI
+51 GSPLAI
-57 MLSYANAVLL
+57 MLSYADAVLL

-101 LAKMLFIESI
+101 LGKMLFLESV
-111 ITTAASVIG
+111 ITTVTSIIG
-120 GILAGILFGKLV
+120 GILAGILLGKLV

-139 LHLSR
+139 LHLKR
-144 DIVYKISPVS
+144 DIVYMISPVS
-154 IGITAA
+154 IGIAAA
-160 IFGCIFLV
+160 IFGGIFFV
-168 IFLYNLVQIK
+168 IFLYNLVQMK

-228 QFFIAVLL
+228 QFFIAVVL
-236 VVAGTYALFM
+236 VVVGTYALFM

-257 KKKSYY
+257 RKKSYY
-263 YKTKHFTA
+263 YKTRHFTA

-296 LVMVSIT
+296 LVMVSMT
-303 ISLYAGMNDA
+303 VSLYGGMNDVIT
-313 LATRFPYEAKIT
+313 TRFPYEAQIT
-325 NQGINQTEEQKIE
+325 SSGINQKEEEQIE
-338 ELVAQITKEN
+338 EIIKNMTKKN
-348 NTNPTSQIR
+348 HTVPTSQIR
-357 FHEGNFTAVY
+357 FHMGRFTTVY
-367 NDKIKN
+367 NSKTKKFD
-373 FNMTTAG
+373 MMAAG
-380 SYGDANTVEFMMI
+380 DYANSNVADLVMI
-393 PLSDYNKTE
+393 PLSDYNQTE
-402 GKAVRLEEDEV
+402 GKNVNLKENEV
-413 LLYHRKDGNKS
+413 LLYHRNHNRNDNRSHKKS
-424 SIKSI
+424 DTDTQK
-429 IKNDKKSNA
+429 DKK
-438 KDREN
+438 
-443 SSVNSNIENNENADI
+443 VI
-458 NSSVQDGEKSNKTN
+458 Q
-472 SEKNSNVKENAI
+472 
-484 TKNNQN
+484 
-490 EEIVHLNNDSYKVA
+490 LNNRSYKVVDE
-504 ANLDSMRIAKADAT
+504 LDRLAIAKADT
-518 NSVDGWYVVVKDTNI
+518 TSFIDGWYVVVKDSSI
-533 INKYLKAVYGKN
+533 ITSYLKDIYENSNIYDELKEYYGKI
-545 DTDGNADEYYD
+545 
-556 LMQYVYS
+556 QYSYS
-563 FNLSGSRAKLK
+563 FNLNGSRANRA
-574 KTEQSLQKQLHAKLK
+574 KTAKSIQKQLQKK
-589 TAFIESRELSR
+589 ITNCSVESRELSR
-600 GNFYNL
+600 ESFYEL

-623 ATALII
+623 ATTLII

-679 LVFAFR
+679 LAFAFK

-707 GTIAVFAII
+707 GTVAVFAVIYAII
-716 YALIYG
+716 YS
-722 ITAREYYRIVE
+722 ITAKEYYKILIC

>member
-1 MNSKIYGRLAV
+1 MNSKIYGKLAV
-12 TNLKSNG
+12 TNLKNNG
-19 KSYLPYILAS
+19 KSYVPYILAS

-36 FVMDSLY
+36 FIMDNLY
-43 RNTSLVKT
+43 RNRSLVEK
-51 GATLSI
+51 GSPLAI
-57 MLSYANAVLL
+57 MLSYADAVLL

-101 LAKMLFIESI
+101 LAKMLFIESV

-139 LHLSR
+139 LHLKR
-144 DIVYKISPVS
+144 DIVYMISPVS
-154 IGITAA
+154 IGIAAA
-160 IFGCIFLV
+160 IFGGIFFV
-168 IFLYNLVQIK
+168 IFLYNLVQMK

-228 QFFIAVLL
+228 QFFIAVVL
-236 VVAGTYALFM
+236 VVVGTYALFM

-257 KKKSYY
+257 NRKSYY
-263 YKTKHFTA
+263 YKTRHFTA

-296 LVMVSIT
+296 LVMVSMT
-303 ISLYAGMNDA
+303 VSLYGGMNDVIT
-313 LATRFPYEAKIT
+313 TRFPYEAQIT
-325 NQGINQTEEQKIE
+325 SSGINQKEEGQIE
-338 ELVAQITKEN
+338 EIIKNMTKKN
-348 NTNPTSQIR
+348 HTVPTSQIR
-357 FHEGNFTAVY
+357 FHMGRFTTVY
-367 NDKIKN
+367 NSKTKKFD
-373 FNMTTAG
+373 MMAAG
-380 SYGDANTVEFMMI
+380 DYANSNVADLVMI
-393 PLSDYNKTE
+393 PLSDYNQTE
-402 GKAVRLEEDEV
+402 GKNVNLKENEV
-413 LLYHRKDGNKS
+413 LLYHRNHNRNDNRSHKKS
-424 SIKSI
+424 DTNTQK
-429 IKNDKKSNA
+429 DKK
-438 KDREN
+438 
-443 SSVNSNIENNENADI
+443 VI
-458 NSSVQDGEKSNKTN
+458 Q
-472 SEKNSNVKENAI
+472 
-484 TKNNQN
+484 
-490 EEIVHLNNDSYKVA
+490 LNNRSYKVVDE
-504 ANLDSMRIAKADAT
+504 LDRLAIAKADT
-518 NSVDGWYVVVKDTNI
+518 TSFIDGWYVVVKDSSIVTS
-533 INKYLKAVYGKN
+533 YLKDIYENSNIYDELKEYYGKI
-545 DTDGNADEYYD
+545 
-556 LMQYVYS
+556 QYSYS
-563 FNLSGSRAKLK
+563 FNLNGSRANRA
-574 KTEQSLQKQLHAKLK
+574 KTAKSIQKQLQKK
-589 TAFIESRELSR
+589 ITNCSVESRELSR
-600 GNFYNL
+600 ESFYEL

-623 ATALII
+623 ATTLII

-679 LVFAFR
+679 LAFAFK

-707 GTIAVFAII
+707 GTVAVFAVIYAII
-716 YALIYG
+716 YS
-722 ITAREYYRIVE
+722 ITAKEYYKILI

>member
-1 MNSKIYGRLAV
+1 MNSKIYGKLAV

-57 MLSYANAVLL
+57 MLSYANEILL

-111 ITTAASVIG
+111 ITTAASVLG

-139 LHLSR
+139 LHLNR
-144 DIVYKISPVS
+144 NIVYKISPVS

-168 IFLYNLVQIK
+168 IFLYNLVQMK

-194 EPKTKWLMTIIGIA
+194 EPKTKWLITIIGIA

-228 QFFIAVLL
+228 QFFIAVLF

-263 YKTKHFTA
+263 YKTRHFTA

-296 LVMVSIT
+296 LVMISIT

-338 ELVAQITKEN
+338 ELVAKITKEN

-367 NDKIKN
+367 NDKTKN

-402 GKAVRLEEDEV
+402 GKAVSLADDEV

-424 SIKSI
+424 SIKNI
-429 IKNDKKSNA
+429 IKNDEKTSG
-438 KDREN
+438 N
-443 SSVNSNIENNENADI
+443 SSLQNS
-458 NSSVQDGEKSNKTN
+458 EKSN
-472 SEKNSNVKENAI
+472 NVSGNAI
-484 TKNNQN
+484 TKSNQN
-490 EEIVHLNNDSYKVA
+490 EGIVHLNKDSYKVA

-563 FNLSGSRAKLK
+563 FNLSGSRANLK

-655 EVRQSIRSQVLLVF
+655 EVRQSIRSQVD
-669 FLPLI
+669 
-674 MAVIH
+674 
-679 LVFAFR
+679 R
-685 IITKLLSVLNLTNV
+685 KSVV
-699 SLFFMYTV
+699 
-707 GTIAVFAII
+707 
-716 YALIYG
+716 
-722 ITAREYYRIVE
+722 

>member
-1 MNSKIYGRLAV
+1 MMNSKIYGKLAV
-12 TNLKSNG
+12 TNLKNNR
-19 KSYLPYILAS
+19 KNYLPYILAS

-36 FVMDSLY
+36 FIMDSLY
-43 RNTSLVKT
+43 RNPSLVKT

-57 MLSYANAVLL
+57 MLSYANVVLL

-111 ITTAASVIG
+111 ITTTVSIIG

-139 LHLSR
+139 LHLKR
-144 DIVYKISPVS
+144 DIVYMISPVS
-154 IGITAA
+154 VGITAA
-160 IFGCIFLV
+160 IFGCIFFV
-168 IFLYNLVQIK
+168 IFLYNLVQMK

-188 GNTGER
+188 GNAGER
-194 EPKTKWLMTIIGIA
+194 EPKTKWLMTIIGSV

-213 YYISLTTKEPLQALG
+213 YYISFTTKEPLQAIG
-228 QFFIAVLL
+228 QFFVAVLL

-252 LKILR
+252 LKLLR

-263 YKTKHFTA
+263 YKTRHFTA
-271 VSGMI
+271 ISGMI

-303 ISLYAGMNDA
+303 ISLYAGMNDV
-313 LATRFPYEAKIT
+313 LVTRFPSEAQIT
-325 NQGINQTEEQKIE
+325 NQGINQNEERQIG
-338 ELVAQITKEN
+338 ELVASITKEN
-348 NTNPTSQIR
+348 HTNPTSQIR
-357 FHEGNFTAVY
+357 FHEGNFTALY
-367 NDKIKN
+367 NDKTKN
-373 FNMTTAG
+373 FNMTTAQ
-380 SYGDANTVEFMMI
+380 SYGDTNIVEFVMI

-402 GKAVRLEEDEV
+402 GKAVKLADNEV
-413 LLYHRKDGNKS
+413 LIYHRKNKNKS
-424 SIKSI
+424 SIK
-429 IKNDKKSNA
+429 
-438 KDREN
+438 
-443 SSVNSNIENNENADI
+443 
-458 NSSVQDGEKSNKTN
+458 
-472 SEKNSNVKENAI
+472 
-484 TKNNQN
+484 N
-490 EEIVHLNNDSYKVA
+490 EETIHLNNDSYKVA

-518 NSVDGWYVVVKDTNI
+518 NSVDGWYVIVKDTNI
-533 INKYLKAVYGKN
+533 IKKYLKAVYGK
-545 DTDGNADEYYD
+545 DDMEDSVEDYHEF
-556 LMQYVYS
+556 MQYVYS
-563 FNLSGSRAKLK
+563 FNLDGSRTNRER
-574 KTEQSLQKQLHAKLK
+574 TEQILQEQLQAKFK
-589 TAFIESRELSR
+589 SAFIEGRELSR
-600 GNFYNL
+600 ENFYNF

-623 ATALII
+623 ATVLII

-641 ERYQIMQK
+641 ERYHIMQK

-679 LVFAFR
+679 LAFAFK
-685 IITKLLSVLNLTNV
+685 IITRLLSVLNLTNI

-707 GTIAVFAII
+707 GTVAVFAVIYVII
-716 YALIYG
+716 YS
-722 ITAREYYRIVE
+722 ITAREYYKIIICRGE

>member
-1 MNSKIYGRLAV
+1 MNSKIYGKLAV
-12 TNLKSNG
+12 TNLKNNG
-19 KSYLPYILAS
+19 KSYVPYILAS

-36 FVMDSLY
+36 FIMDNLY
-43 RNTSLVKT
+43 RNRSLVEK
-51 GATLSI
+51 GSPLAI
-57 MLSYANAVLL
+57 MLSYADAVLL

-101 LAKMLFIESI
+101 LGKMLFLESV
-111 ITTAASVIG
+111 ITTVTSIIG
-120 GILAGILFGKLV
+120 GILAGILLGKLV

-139 LHLSR
+139 LHLKR
-144 DIVYKISPVS
+144 DIVYMISPVS

-160 IFGCIFLV
+160 IFGGIFFV
-168 IFLYNLVQIK
+168 IFLYNLVQMK

-228 QFFIAVLL
+228 QFFITVLL
-236 VVAGTYALFM
+236 VVVGTYALFM

-257 KKKSYY
+257 RKKSYY
-263 YKTKHFTA
+263 YKTRHFTA

-296 LVMVSIT
+296 LVMVSMT
-303 ISLYAGMNDA
+303 VSLYGGMNDVIT
-313 LATRFPYEAKIT
+313 TRFPYEAQIT
-325 NQGINQTEEQKIE
+325 SSGINQKEEEQIE
-338 ELVAQITKEN
+338 EIIKNMTKKN
-348 NTNPTSQIR
+348 HTVPTSQIR
-357 FHEGNFTAVY
+357 FHMGRFTTVY
-367 NDKIKN
+367 NSKTKKFD
-373 FNMTTAG
+373 MMAAG
-380 SYGDANTVEFMMI
+380 DYANSNAVDLVMI
-393 PLSDYNKTE
+393 PLSDYNQTE
-402 GKAVRLEEDEV
+402 GKNVKLKENEV
-413 LLYHRKDGNKS
+413 LLYHRNHKRTHKKS
-424 SIKSI
+424 DTEA
-429 IKNDKKSNA
+429 IKNKKVIQL
-438 KDREN
+438 N
-443 SSVNSNIENNENADI
+443 SI
-458 NSSVQDGEKSNKTN
+458 
-472 SEKNSNVKENAI
+472 
-484 TKNNQN
+484 
-490 EEIVHLNNDSYKVA
+490 SYKVVDE
-504 ANLDSMRIAKADAT
+504 LDRLAIAKADT
-518 NSVDGWYVVVKDTNI
+518 TSFIDGWYVVVKDSSI
-533 INKYLKAVYGKN
+533 ITSYLKDIYENSNIYDELKEYYGKI
-545 DTDGNADEYYD
+545 
-556 LMQYVYS
+556 QYSYS
-563 FNLSGSRAKLK
+563 FNLNGSRANRA
-574 KTEQSLQKQLHAKLK
+574 KTEKSIQKQLQKKFANCS
-589 TAFIESRELSR
+589 IESRELSR
-600 GNFYNL
+600 ESFYEL

-623 ATALII
+623 ATTLII

-674 MAVIH
+674 MAGIH
-679 LVFAFR
+679 LAFAFK
-685 IITKLLSVLNLTNV
+685 IITKLLSVLNLTNI

-707 GTIAVFAII
+707 GTVAVFAVIYAII
-716 YALIYG
+716 YS
-722 ITAREYYRIVE
+722 ITAKEYYKILI

>member
-1 MNSKIYGRLAV
+1 MNSKIYGKLAV
-12 TNLKSNG
+12 TNLKNNG
-19 KSYLPYILAS
+19 KSYVPYILAS

-36 FVMDSLY
+36 YIMDNLY
-43 RNTSLVKT
+43 RNRSLIEK
-51 GATLSI
+51 GSPLAI
-57 MLSYANAVLL
+57 MLSYADVVLL

-101 LAKMLFIESI
+101 LAKMLFIESV

-139 LHLSR
+139 LHLKR
-144 DIVYKISPVS
+144 DIVYMISPVS

-160 IFGCIFLV
+160 IFSSIFFV
-168 IFLYNLVQIK
+168 IFLYNLVQMK

-236 VVAGTYALFM
+236 VVVGTYALFM
-246 AGSITL
+246 AGSIAF
-252 LKILR
+252 LKMLR
-257 KKKSYY
+257 NRKSYY
-263 YKTKHFTA
+263 YKTRHFTA

-296 LVMVSIT
+296 LVMVSMT
-303 ISLYAGMNDA
+303 VSLYGGMNDVIT
-313 LATRFPYEAKIT
+313 TRFPYEAQIT
-325 NQGINQTEEQKIE
+325 SSGINQKEEEQIE
-338 ELVAQITKEN
+338 EIIENMTKKN
-348 NTNPTSQIR
+348 HTVPTSQIR
-357 FHEGNFTAVY
+357 FHIGRFTTVY
-367 NDKIKN
+367 NNKTKKFD
-373 FNMTTAG
+373 MMAAG
-380 SYGDANTVEFMMI
+380 DYANSNAADLVMI
-393 PLSDYNKTE
+393 PLSDYNQTE
-402 GKAVRLEEDEV
+402 GKNVNLKENEV
-413 LLYHRKDGNKS
+413 LLYHRNHNRNDNRSHKKS
-424 SIKSI
+424 DTDTQK
-429 IKNDKKSNA
+429 DKKVIQL
-438 KDREN
+438 N
-443 SSVNSNIENNENADI
+443 SR
-458 NSSVQDGEKSNKTN
+458 
-472 SEKNSNVKENAI
+472 
-484 TKNNQN
+484 
-490 EEIVHLNNDSYKVA
+490 SYKVVDE
-504 ANLDSMRIAKADAT
+504 LDRLAIAKADT
-518 NSVDGWYVVVKDTNI
+518 TSFIDGWYVVVKDSSI
-533 INKYLKAVYGKN
+533 ITSYLKDIYENSNIYDELKEYYGKI
-545 DTDGNADEYYD
+545 
-556 LMQYVYS
+556 QYSYS
-563 FNLSGSRAKLK
+563 FNLNGSRAKRA
-574 KTEQSLQKQLHAKLK
+574 KTAKSIQKQLQKK
-589 TAFIESRELSR
+589 ITNCSVESRELGRES
-600 GNFYNL
+600 FYEL

-623 ATALII
+623 ATTLII

-679 LVFAFR
+679 LAFAFK
-685 IITKLLSVLNLTNV
+685 IITKLLSMLNLTNV

-707 GTIAVFAII
+707 GTVAVFAVI
-716 YALIYG
+716 YAVIYS
-722 ITAREYYRIVE
+722 ITAKEYYKIIIC